1 MNDSENEFKIEENK
15 NQNEEENININ
26 NKKSIEIKKQEN
38 NNNSSK
44 SLNNI
49 NNNNNNNNNNE
60 NSSKISPQKTDVFS
74 SINIDTIKHV
84 EEMKKGTYS
93 ILVAVRC
100 RPLNQKEKEI
110 SRYETINIIQRK
122 LIILKDPNY
131 LNNPNN
137 SRSKHQSLAFDFV
150 FDKFESQ
157 KQIFNNTTKFL
168 IDGIINGF
176 NATVFA
182 YGATGSGKTYTMLG
196 NEENEGIMPLTLK
209 ELFTKIKN
217 YPNRIYNIK
226 LCYLE
231 IYNENIKDLLLN
243 GNDNLDLRE
252 DPNKGIIINNITEIE
267 VKSAEHILN
276 ILKMGNKNRTT
287 ESTNANETSSRSHAI
302 LQILVSY
309 KEKNSGITYEIKFGK
324 LSLIDLAG
332 SERASMTQ
340 NQGIRL
346 FEGANI
352 NRSLLS
358 LGNCIKALCEQNE
371 KGNKKIYVPFRDS
384 KLTRLLKDSL
394 GGNSRTVMI
403 ATISPFIKSF
413 DDTYNTLMF
422 ANKAKNIKTF
432 VKRNVLS
439 AKYYIENYV
448 NIIKGLQEKI
458 ISLEKRTERR
468 SYTLSPEKNCSKN
481 NNNEKNFF
489 DTQTFNNIISELND
503 LCETELKL
511 KEKIVNQQMEIF
523 NKINEIK
530 KDEKIYFDNN
540 NNEKKIE
547 IKNMKKLWETN
558 LLVFKDLFN
567 NIEELENK
575 HKKSNFLTKFQKDF
589 INLFVK
595 NNKNKITNFD
605 IKFKFVLMKNQL
617 EEKNNYIIALE
628 NQVLIRDGI
637 LLDKKIEFEN
647 FSNEIKN
654 KYKTL
659 MQLKNEFFN
668 FEKENLNNFNI
679 NNNNNNLF
687 SVPNR
692 KNKNQI
698 KIEDQTLNSK
708 IKNFNKIN
716 SVLSDIEEVNFKINK
731 IKNFSTLNINNN
743 LLKSNNNNNKLN
755 NKNRQFSLGNIFNYN
770 NNNKNNNNSISNKK
784 SFIKLRNYSGNL
796 SNKSNNSNNFI
807 NINDLNSLIT
817 IKNFKKQIP
826 KNFIIN
832 LPNINKFNTK
842 QITFKNINKYNIK
855 KNKSSS
861 ILDFSTSDNNN
872 ISINNNNK
880 IIEENEFDWNKNF
893 SEI

>member
-1 MNDSENEFKIEENK
+1 MDDDLKNEDKKNLNDENSEINNIKKIEIEN
-15 NQNEEENININ
+15 QENNIDNNNNVSSNNLNIN
-26 NKKSIEIKKQEN
+26 ND
-38 NNNSSK
+38 
-44 SLNNI
+44 
-49 NNNNNNNNNNE
+49 NNE
-60 NSSKISPQKTDVFS
+60 TQKKDIFS
-74 SINIDTIKHV
+74 SINIDTEKHV
-84 EEMKKGTYS
+84 EEMKKGSYT

-137 SRSKHQSLAFDFV
+137 SRSKHQSLAFDYV

-209 ELFTKIKN
+209 ELFNKIKN
-217 YPNRIYNIK
+217 YPNRMYKIK

-252 DPNKGIIINNITEIE
+252 DPNRGIIINNITEIE
-267 VKSAEHILN
+267 VKSAEHILS

-371 KGNKKIYVPFRDS
+371 KNNKKIYVPFRDS

-403 ATISPFIKSF
+403 ATISPFVKSF

-422 ANKAKNIKTF
+422 ANKAKNIKTY

-468 SYTLSPEKNCSKN
+468 SYTLSVEKNKSN

-511 KEKIVNQQMEIF
+511 KEKIVKQQMEIF
-523 NKINEIK
+523 NKIKEIK
-530 KDEKIYFDNN
+530 KDEKMYDNN
-540 NNEKKIE
+540 NNEKKVE

-575 HKKSNFLTKFQKDF
+575 HKNSNFLTKFQKDF
-589 INLFVK
+589 INLFIK

-605 IKFKFVLMKNQL
+605 IKFKFILMKNQL

-659 MQLKNEFFN
+659 IQLKNEFFN

-679 NNNNNNLF
+679 NNNNNNNLF

-692 KNKNQI
+692 KNKNEI
-698 KIEDQTLNSK
+698 KIEDFNSK
-708 IKNFNKIN
+708 TKNFNKIN
-716 SVLSDIEEVNFKINK
+716 NILTDIEEVNFKINN
-731 IKNFSTLNINNN
+731 IKKFSTLNVNNN

-770 NNNKNNNNSISNKK
+770 NKNNNNNSISNKK

-861 ILDFSTSDNNN
+861 SLDFSTSDNNN
-872 ISINNNNK
+872 ISINNNNNK

-893 SEI
+893 TEI

>member
-1 MNDSENEFKIEENK
+1 MNVSQNDSKNEENK

-26 NKKSIEIKKQEN
+26 NQKTIESKKQEN
-38 NNNSSK
+38 INNSST

-49 NNNNNNNNNNE
+49 NNNNNNNNNNNE
-60 NSSKISPQKTDVFS
+60 NSSKISNQKTDVFS
-74 SINIDTIKHV
+74 SINVDTIKHV
-84 EEMKKGTYS
+84 EEMKKGSYS

-110 SRYETINIIQRK
+110 SRHETINIIQRK
-122 LIILKDPNY
+122 LIILKDPNFI
-131 LNNPNN
+131 NNPNN

-217 YPNRIYNIK
+217 YPNRIYKIK

-267 VKSAEHILN
+267 VKSAEHILS

-309 KEKNSGITYEIKFGK
+309 KERNSGITYEIKFGK

-371 KGNKKIYVPFRDS
+371 KSNKKVYVPFRDS

-468 SYTLSPEKNCSKN
+468 SYTLSPEKNCNKN

-489 DTQTFNNIISELND
+489 DTQTFNNIINELND

-523 NKINEIK
+523 NKIKEIK
-530 KDEKIYFDNN
+530 KDEKMNFDNNN

-589 INLFVK
+589 INLLIK

-692 KNKNQI
+692 KNKNEI
-698 KIEDQTLNSK
+698 KIEDQNSK

-716 SVLSDIEEVNFKINK
+716 SVLTDIEEVNFKINK
-731 IKNFSTLNINNN
+731 IKNFSTLNVNNS
-743 LLKSNNNNNKLN
+743 LLKSNNNNKLN
-755 NKNRQFSLGNIFNYN
+755 NKNRQFSLGNIFSYN

-842 QITFKNINKYNIK
+842 QITFKNINKYNVK

-880 IIEENEFDWNKNF
+880 IIEENEFDWNNNF